1 MRDSYRDIPQLML
14 VEATHVAIRYDLS
27 QRSDIAVIAP
37 HAGLIEPLTGELA
50 EAIAASDHLFYRFS
64 GRAHQ
69 NNRRLHVTSTHFSE
83 PVLTRV
89 LLGASVALTVHGCRQ
104 PMAPVTHL
112 GGNNVRLRNRLERS
126 LLHAGFQVDRAQPPL
141 AGRHPHNLVNRTMQG
156 GVQLEIS
163 RVQRRELGDAYRR
176 SVGHET
182 GCSCRFCRYVAA
194 VRSALEAY
202 SCAAREH
209 LYRSA

>member
-1 MRDSYRDIPQLML
+1 MRDFYRDLDHLML
-14 VEATHVAIRYDLS
+14 VETPHVTIRYDVL

-37 HAGLIEPLTGELA
+37 HAGLIEPFTGELA
-50 EAIAASDHLFYRFS
+50 EAIAGREHRFYCFS
-64 GRAHQ
+64 GSGGQ

-83 PVLTRV
+83 PLLTRV

-104 PMAPVTHL
+104 PLAPVTHL

-126 LLHAGFQVDRAQPPL
+126 LLRAGFQVDRAQPPL
-141 AGRHPHNLVNRTMQG
+141 AGRHPHNLVNRTLQG

-176 SVGHET
+176 ECNHET
-182 GCSCRFCRYVAA
+182 SCSCRFCRYVAA
-194 VRSALEAY
+194 VRSALAAY
-202 SCAAREH
+202 GCVTREH
-209 LYRSA
+209 LYRSR